1 MAIGSEKAVQRVMSL
16 KDMVSPSLRNIA
28 KNTQRF
34 GDETK
39 RTEKATSQ
47 LWSVIKTGASQSVV
61 SLGNLTRATLRFS
74 AVATAAGATAL
85 FAVGKSAVNSAAD
98 LESYR
103 LTLETV
109 MKDSKKAGETLKWA
123 SNFAALTP
131 FETDAVVEAT
141 VRLQSYGI
149 VAQDTLGSIGDMAS
163 VMGKDLMQ
171 AVEAVADAQT
181 AELERMK
188 EFGITKRMIEKKSGE
203 MFRNQVVINNK
214 GQIVDQEK
222 FNKALFALMNE
233 RFAGGMEKQSRTYK
247 GLMSRIK
254 GTISMGMTEIAG
266 ITADGTIRTGSLFD
280 KLKGHVESLAD
291 KFAEWEKDGTIQ
303 RIASKVDSM
312 VGSFESKLPEIKQFF
327 IDLKEPLQTAGD
339 VLSSIGEGLG
349 NIVKFAK
356 EHPEIA
362 KAIGLTAGGAFVARN
377 LGLFDLFKA
386 IGSATGNKVGVQTVQ
401 AGVVN
406 VYGGKVNNGGV
417 AAAPVTGGKGNKTT
431 PKTVTSTSTTTPSRV
446 QTYSKK
452 PSMLSNLKTSK
463 SGGLLGIVGGTVA
476 LNLIPE
482 NAPTWIKDIKNAI
495 TGQPSE
501 KLQKH
506 LAAKQEEQNAQLE
519 KIAANTSKPVPN
531 NINLNIS
538 YGGVTVREE
547 ADIDAV
553 ASKLYKDIFMNIQNM
568 SYSFTSK

>member
-1 MAIGSEKAVQRVMSL
+1 MSL
-16 KDMVSPSLRNIA
+16 KDMVSPSLRTIA

-34 GDETK
+34 GSETK
-39 RTEKATSQ
+39 RTEKATSR

-61 SLGNLTRATLRFS
+61 SLGNLTRATMRFS

-85 FAVGKSAVNSAAD
+85 FAVGKSTVDSAAQ

-131 FETDAVVEAT
+131 FETDSVVEAT

-181 AELERMK
+181 GELERLK
-188 EFGITKRMIEKKSGE
+188 EFGITKKMLEKKSGE
-203 MFRNQVVINNK
+203 MFKNQVVVNNK
-214 GQIVDQEK
+214 GQIVQMEK
-222 FNKALFALMNE
+222 FNAALFALMNE

-254 GTISMGMTEIAG
+254 GTIKMGMTEIAG

-280 KLKGHVESLAD
+280 KLKGHVESIAD

-312 VGSFESKLPEIKQFF
+312 VGNFESKLPEIKQFF
-327 IDLKEPLQTAGD
+327 IDLKEPLQTTGD
-339 VLSSIGEGLG
+339 VLSTIGKGLG
-349 NIVKFAK
+349 NIVKFAN
-356 EHPEIA
+356 ENPEIA
-362 KAIGLTAGGAFVARN
+362 KAIGLTAGGAFLAKN
-377 LGLFDLFKA
+377 LGLFDLLKA
-386 IGSATGNKVGVQTVQ
+386 AGSATGNKVGVQNVQ

-406 VYGGKVNNGGV
+406 VYGGKVNGGGV
-417 AAAPVTGGKGNKTT
+417 AGAPVTGGKSGKSTT
-431 PKTVTSTSTTTPSRV
+431 KSTSPASTSTTPSRV
-446 QTYSKK
+446 QTYAKK
-452 PSMLSNLKTSK
+452 PSMFSNLKTSK

-495 TGQPSE
+495 TGEPSE

-506 LAAKQEEQNAQLE
+506 LAAKQEEQNTQLE
-519 KIAANTSKPVPN
+519 KIAANTSKPLPN

-547 ADIDAV
+547 ADIDKIT
-553 ASKLYKDIFMNIQNM
+553 SKLHREIITNLQNM
-568 SYSFTSK
+568 TNRFATN